1 MEYITEFSIESF
13 TDALTECFR
22 YKHNKIIILFNDDET
37 FGKFSEAIN
46 EIRDS
51 MPDVRRCMATSND
64 MIILFGN
71 GSVIHAYAHITETTL
86 RSVRCHRVLY
96 DPYIDIDQYRYI
108 IEKMLVK
115 RTYLDPNDV
124 TANAIYDCMKDIIP
138 QYTDDS
144 PELDEFLDGFKI
156 IDNT

>member
-1 MEYITEFSIESF
+1 MEYITEFSTESF

-22 YKHNKIIILFNDDET
+22 YKHNKIIILFDDDET
-37 FGKFSEAIN
+37 FSKFSEAIN

-51 MPDVRRCMATSND
+51 MPDVRRCMATSDD

-71 GSVIHAYAHITETTL
+71 GSVIHAYAHGTEAIL
-86 RSVRCHRVLY
+86 RTVMCHRILY
-96 DPYIDIDQYRYI
+96 DPVIDIRQYEGLTSRMI
-108 IEKMLVK
+108 VK
-115 RTYLDPNDV
+115 RTYSDPND
-124 TANAIYDCMKDIIP
+124 AAMNIIYDCMKNIVP
-138 QYTDDS
+138 QYSNDS